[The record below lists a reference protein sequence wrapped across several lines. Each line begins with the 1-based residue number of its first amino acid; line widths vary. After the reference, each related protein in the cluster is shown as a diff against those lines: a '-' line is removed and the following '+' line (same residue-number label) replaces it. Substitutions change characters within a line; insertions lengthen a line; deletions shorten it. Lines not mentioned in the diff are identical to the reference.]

1 MNARHDS
8 VFIPT
13 TTSSEQRAMKSSQA
27 EGNNEDNQRLLSK
40 RHLEEA
46 SSLSQQQQ
54 QQQQVNKRQRRKQ
67 VSLSVTSP
75 RNHHRQQRVRF
86 ALFLKILLKRLEQ
99 ENEVEMLTEVKSVVR
114 YCNWQNK
121 METRGYENLVEA
133 MEVPVRRLVGEIHWI
148 RSHNYMNYY
157 YIRKNIVQGK
167 VPHQRHQR
175 VLPHAF

>member
-1 MNARHDS
+1 MQD
-8 VFIPT
+8 IPT
-13 TTSSEQRAMKSSQA
+13 TTSSEQCAMEPSQP

-54 QQQQVNKRQRRKQ
+54 VNKRQRRRQ
-67 VSLSVTSP
+67 VSASITSP
-75 RNHHRQQRVRF
+75 RNHHGQQRVRF